1 MSTVFMN
8 SAVAQYVSR
17 FRDQAVDELFAFLR
31 IPSVSADSEF
41 RPEMQR
47 CAEFVGDAM
56 QQAGLTAEIIST
68 AGHPIVFAER
78 QVDDDR
84 PTVLVYGHYDVQ
96 PPDPLD
102 SWTSPP
108 FEPQIR
114 DGKIYARGSTDDKGQ
129 LFTHIKSIEAWIKTV
144 GVLPVNIKFLVEG
157 EEEVGSENLNH
168 FLESNRRRL
177 RSDVAVISDTSQYG
191 DGIPA
196 ITYGLRGIVAAE
208 VCLQGPSRDLH
219 SGVFGGS
226 VANPANVIAS
236 LCGSLVDASG
246 RICIPGFYDDILPVA
261 DIERQQFGQL
271 PFSKDS
277 FLAVTGSSDTFGE
290 DGWSTLERRWI
301 RPSCDING
309 IVSGYTGEGPKTIVP
324 SWAKAKITCRLVPG
338 QDPEVILDSL
348 EHFLR
353 DQCPPGVTFDFRR
366 SQGCRAFV
374 LDPSSKWITAAGGA
388 VEAAFGNAPVYIRE
402 GGSIPVVMSFREI
415 LDVDTLLL
423 GWGRNSD
430 NLHSPDEHLHLSDFH
445 NGTLASAMLWEALG
459 EVSRSVE

>member
-1 MSTVFMN
+1 MN
-8 SAVAQYVSR
+8 SEVAQYVSESR
-17 FRDQAVDELFAFLR
+17 EQAVDELFAFLR

-41 RPEMQR
+41 HPEMQR
-47 CAEFVGDAM
+47 CAQFVHDAM
-56 QQAGLTAEIIST
+56 QQAGLTPEIIPT
-68 AGHPIVFAER
+68 AGHPIVFGER
-78 QVDDDR
+78 IAGDDR
-84 PTVLVYGHYDVQ
+84 PTVLIYGHYDVQ
-96 PPDPLD
+96 PPDPLE
-102 SWTSPP
+102 SWTTPA
-108 FEPQIR
+108 FEPRIR
-114 DGKIYARGSTDDKGQ
+114 DGRIYARGATDDKGQ

-157 EEEVGSENLNH
+157 EEEVGSDNLDH

-177 RSDVAVISDTSQYG
+177 RCDVAVISDTSQYA

-208 VCLQGPSRDLH
+208 VRLQGPSKDLH

-226 VANPANVIAS
+226 IANPANAIAS
-236 LCGSLVDASG
+236 LCGSLVNAAG
-246 RICIPGFYDDILPVA
+246 RVCIPGFYDDIQPVT
-261 DIERQQFGQL
+261 DVERQQFGHL

-277 FLAVTGSSDTFGE
+277 FLAETGSGDTFGE

-301 RPSCDING
+301 RPTCDING

-324 SWAKAKITCRLVPG
+324 AWAKAKITCRLVPG
-338 QDPEVILDSL
+338 QNPEAILDSL

-353 DQCPPGVTFDFRR
+353 GQCPPGVAFDFSR
-366 SQGCRAFV
+366 SHGCPAFV
-374 LDPSSKWITAAGGA
+374 FDPSSKWITAAGGA

-402 GGSIPVVMSFREI
+402 GGSIPVVMSFKEI

-430 NLHSPDEHLHLSDFH
+430 NLHSPDEHLHLVDFYS
-445 NGTLASAMLWEALG
+445 GTLASAMLWDALG
-459 EVSRSVE
+459 EVPRSVR